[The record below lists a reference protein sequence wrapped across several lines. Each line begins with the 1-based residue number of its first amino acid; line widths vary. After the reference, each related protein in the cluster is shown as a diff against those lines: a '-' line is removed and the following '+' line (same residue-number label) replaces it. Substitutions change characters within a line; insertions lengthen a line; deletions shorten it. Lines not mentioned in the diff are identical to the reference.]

1 LQAECRAARAAIFVY
16 HRLAS
21 LILLAN
27 AILPTEAREGT
38 LGRLGRG
45 LRRHPWLLIEA
56 GVFAMLVEVRLRV
69 LAIQRVLSRFSA
81 GDAQPPIPDCAPSP
95 ATVTRAIE
103 TVYRLLPLERTCLK
117 HALIFCH
124 IYRRRGLPAVLRIG
138 VQQNEGFAAHAWVED
153 GSGALLT
160 DPLEDFVA
168 VPLPPP
174 VRRARD
180 E

>member
-1 LQAECRAARAAIFVY
+1 MRRRGACCSGGSSHRNRESRTTNCRQNAGRPGPPFLFIIVSP
-16 HRLAS
+16 HSSCS
-21 LILLAN
+21 LM
-27 AILPTEAREGT
+27 RYC
-38 LGRLGRG
+38 RLGRG

-81 GDAQPPIPDCAPSP
+81 GDAQPPIPDSAPSP

-160 DPLEDFVA
+160 D
-168 VPLPPP
+168 
-174 VRRARD
+174 
-180 E
+180 